1 MKISD
6 IKEIL
11 RARGIKHSWVARKIN
26 VSPAWFSMV
35 INEKKK
41 APDGFI
47 DNIIGAIKLK

>member
-1 MKISD
+1 MKISE

-11 RARGIKHSWVARKIN
+11 RARGIKHSWVARKIS

-35 INEKKK
+35 MNNKRK

-47 DNIIGAIKLK
+47 DKIIGAIKLK